1 MHVAAGLPVL
11 SPPSFAAVD
20 RCCLTSFSGLQ
31 PPSTS
36 TPWGTILPLGFPTL
50 LSRFLPPSLPPHLR
64 LGLNLS
70 SLGLCKMRPKL
81 TSCLYL
87 HLALLPRPYPLS
99 YSPIPTFFLSS
110 LYSPV
115 SQKSVLLSTLSPGT
129 SSPLAPPGSPGEGGC
144 HPSTAGGRSLARSPQ
159 SCMWHQRRCHL
170 HHTVSTSIHH
180 PVLHNGACGT
190 FWRGDI
196 FEISPFTLPYP

>member
-31 PPSTS
+31 PPSTC
-36 TPWGTILPLGFPTL
+36 TPWGTILPLGKSAYPCV
-50 LSRFLPPSLPPHLR
+50 SSVPSLPPHLR
-64 LGLNLS
+64 LGPNFS

-99 YSPIPTFFLSS
+99 YSPIPTFFSLILVLASFLKVCSAIHPLTWDLQPLGSSQQPWERWLSS
-110 LYSPV
+110 QHSGGPLLGQVPAVLHVASVPVPPSSYSVHIHP
-115 SQKSVLLSTLSPGT
+115 S
-129 SSPLAPPGSPGEGGC
+129 SSPP
-144 HPSTAGGRSLARSPQ
+144 
-159 SCMWHQRRCHL
+159 
-170 HHTVSTSIHH
+170 
-180 PVLHNGACGT
+180 
-190 FWRGDI
+190 
-196 FEISPFTLPYP
+196 